1 MKGTFKAEVTVIK
14 VRVLM
19 TGGGTG
25 GHVNPAIAI
34 ADVIRANQPDAQI
47 EFVGT
52 SRGIENKL
60 VPKAGYRL
68 HHVEVQGFKR
78 KLTPYNIK
86 SAWLAFTSPIKAKKL
101 IKQFAPDL
109 VIGTGGYV
117 CWPLL
122 KAAASMG
129 VPTAVHESN
138 AIPGVAVKML
148 ARFVDR
154 IYVNFDATAKA
165 LGESYSDK
173 VAKVGN
179 PIKPEFS
186 SIDAAAVRK
195 ELGLGE
201 KYKHLLLSYGGSMG
215 AEKVNDEM
223 LAFMRDY
230 TKHHPELLHI
240 HATGAI
246 EHEAAT
252 AKSKEYGLADCENI
266 RICEYIYNMPE
277 LMAAADIVVSRAGA
291 MTLSELAALEKCCIL
306 IPSPHVAD
314 NHQYKN
320 AKVLADKDAAL
331 LFEEKEL
338 VGDKLT
344 KALSELIADAEKRK
358 KMCENI
364 SAFALVDANRSI
376 YFDLCSLAKAN
387 AGKK

>member
-1 MKGTFKAEVTVIK
+1 MK
-14 VRVLM
+14 VLM

-34 ADVIRANQPDAQI
+34 ANSIRENQPGSEI

-60 VPKAGYRL
+60 VPKEGYKL

-86 SAWLAFTSPIKAKKL
+86 SAWLAFTSPMKAKKIL
-101 IKQFAPDL
+101 KEFKPDL
-109 VIGTGGYV
+109 VVGTGGYV

-122 KAAASMG
+122 KAAASLG
-129 VPTAVHESN
+129 IPTAIHESN

-148 ARFVDR
+148 ARYVDR
-154 IYVNFDATAKA
+154 IYVNFDATAEA
-165 LGESYSDK
+165 LGEAYREK
-173 VAKVGN
+173 TVKVGN

-186 SIDAAAVRK
+186 SLGYKDARSKLGIDGRY
-195 ELGLGE
+195 E
-201 KYKHLLLSYGGSMG
+201 KLLLSYGGSMG

-223 LAFMRDY
+223 LDFMRDY
-230 TKHHPELLHI
+230 TRNHPEVLHI

-246 EHEAAT
+246 EYAAAT
-252 AKSKEYGLADCENI
+252 AKAKEYGLQNYENI
-266 RICEYIYNMPE
+266 QINEYIYNMPD
-277 LMAAADIVVSRAGA
+277 LMAAADVVVSRAGA
-291 MTLSELAALEKCCIL
+291 MTLSELASLKKCCVL

-320 AKVLADKDAAL
+320 AKVLADKGAAL

-338 VGDKLT
+338 TDGKLT
-344 KALSELIADAEKRK
+344 AALSGLLEDSGKRSEMSKNIAE
-358 KMCENI
+358 
-364 SAFALVDANRSI
+364 FALPDANRSI
-376 YFDLCSLAKAN
+376 YLDLLKL

>member
-1 MKGTFKAEVTVIK
+1 MK
-14 VRVLM
+14 VLM

-34 ADVIRANQPDAQI
+34 ADGIRANRPDSKI

-60 VPKAGYRL
+60 VPKAGYKL

-86 SAWLAFTSPIKAKKL
+86 SAWLAFTSPMKAKKL
-101 IKQFAPDL
+101 IKEFKPDI

-122 KAAASMG
+122 KAAATMG

-148 ARFVDR
+148 ARYVDR

-165 LGESYSDK
+165 LGEAYSDK
-173 VAKVGN
+173 IMKVGN

-186 SIDAAAVRK
+186 SMDSEKIRR
-195 ELGLGE
+195 ELGIGD
-201 KYKHLLLSYGGSMG
+201 KYKCLLLSYGGSMG

-246 EHEAAT
+246 EREAANT
-252 AKSKEYGLADCENI
+252 KAKEYGLTECENI
-266 RICEYIYNMPE
+266 RILEYIYNMPE

-291 MTLSELAALEKCCIL
+291 MTLSELAALEKCCVL

-320 AKVLADKDAAL
+320 AKVLADSGAAL
-331 LFEEKEL
+331 VFEEKEL
-338 VGDKLT
+338 VGSILTDALAKLISDSARRT
-344 KALSELIADAEKRK
+344 QMREKIK
-358 KMCENI
+358 T
-364 SAFALVDANRSI
+364 FALPEANRSI
-376 YFDLCSLAKAN
+376 YFDICAL
-387 AGKK
+387 AGKKSGKKQ

>member
-1 MKGTFKAEVTVIK
+1 
-14 VRVLM
+14 M

-34 ADVIRANQPDAQI
+34 ANNIRENEPSSVI

-60 VPKAGYRL
+60 VPKEGYRL

-86 SAWLAFTSPIKAKKL
+86 SAWLAFTSPKKAKKL
-101 IKQFAPDL
+101 LREFKPDI

-122 KAAASMG
+122 KAAAAMG
-129 VPTAVHESN
+129 IPTAIHESN

-148 ARFVDR
+148 ARYVDR
-154 IYVNFDATAKA
+154 IYTNFDATACA
-165 LGESYSDK
+165 LGEVYAKK
-173 VAKVGN
+173 VVKVGN
-179 PIKPEFS
+179 PIKPQFS
-186 SIDAAAVRK
+186 SLKYDEARKLLGID
-195 ELGLGE
+195 G
-201 KYKHLLLSYGGSMG
+201 KYKHLLLSCGGSMG

-223 LAFMRDY
+223 LDFMRDY
-230 TKHHPELLHI
+230 TKKHPELLHI
-240 HATGAI
+240 HSTGSI
-246 EHEAAT
+246 EYEAAM
-252 AKSKEYGLADCENI
+252 AKVREYGLEECENI
-266 RICEYIYNMPE
+266 RVQEYIYNMPE

-291 MTLSELAALEKCCIL
+291 MTLSELAALQKCCLL

-320 AKVLADKDAAL
+320 AKVLADAGAAV

-338 VGDKLT
+338 SDGVMREELASLLADKT
-344 KALSELIADAEKRK
+344 RRESMSKNIEK
-358 KMCENI
+358 
-364 SAFALVDANRSI
+364 FALYNANREI
-376 YFDLCSLAKAN
+376 YFDICKLVRDAN
-387 AGKK
+387 AKNG

>member
-1 MKGTFKAEVTVIK
+1 
-14 VRVLM
+14 M

-34 ADVIRANQPDAQI
+34 ADVIRANQADAEI

-60 VPKAGYRL
+60 VPKAGYKL

-101 IKQFAPDL
+101 IREFAPDI

-122 KAAASMG
+122 KAAAGMG

-148 ARFVDR
+148 ARYVDR
-154 IYVNFDATAKA
+154 IYVNFDATANA
-165 LGESYSDK
+165 LGEAYSDK
-173 VAKVGN
+173 VVKVGN
-179 PIKPEFS
+179 PIKPEFA
-186 SIDAAAVRK
+186 SIDADSVKK
-195 ELGLGE
+195 ELGVGD
-201 KYKHLLLSYGGSMG
+201 KYKRLLLSYGGSMG

-246 EHEAAT
+246 EREAASEK
-252 AKSKEYGLADCENI
+252 AKEYGLTDCENI

-277 LMAAADIVVSRAGA
+277 LMAAADVVVSRAGA
-291 MTLSELAALEKCCIL
+291 MTLSELAALEKCCVL

-320 AKVLADKDAAL
+320 AKVLADKGAAIV
-331 LFEEKEL
+331 FEEKEL
-338 VGDKLT
+338 VGNVLT
-344 KALSELIADAEKRK
+344 ETLSGLIADGKKQAE
-358 KMCENI
+358 MCENI
-364 SAFALVDANRSI
+364 KAFALADANRSI
-376 YFDLCSLAKAN
+376 YFDVCELAKTNKA
-387 AGKK
+387 KKQ

>member
-1 MKGTFKAEVTVIK
+1 MK
-14 VRVLM
+14 VLM

-34 ADVIRANQPDAQI
+34 ANSIRENLPGSQI

-60 VPKAGYRL
+60 VPKEGYKL

-86 SAWLAFTSPIKAKKL
+86 SAWLAFTSPMKAKKL
-101 IKQFAPDL
+101 LREFKPDI

-122 KAAASMG
+122 KAASSMG
-129 VPTAVHESN
+129 IPTAVHESN

-148 ARFVDR
+148 ARYVDR
-154 IYVNFDATAKA
+154 IYVNFEATAVA
-165 LGESYSDK
+165 LGEAYSEK
-173 VAKVGN
+173 TVRVGN

-186 SIDAAAVRK
+186 SLKYTEARRALGID
-195 ELGLGE
+195 G
-201 KYKHLLLSYGGSMG
+201 KYKHLILSYGGSMG

-223 LAFMRDY
+223 LEFMRCY
-230 TKHHPELLHI
+230 TKDHPELLHI

-252 AKSKEYGLADCENI
+252 AKAKEYGLDKYENI
-266 RICEYIYNMPE
+266 QIREYIYNMPE

-291 MTLSELAALEKCCIL
+291 MTLSELAALNKCCIL

-320 AKVLADKDAAL
+320 AKVLADANAAYV
-331 LFEEKEL
+331 FRE
-338 VGDKLT
+338 
-344 KALSELIADAEKRK
+344 SELTDGRLIKTMAELLANPEKRAD
-358 KMCENI
+358 MSDNI
-364 SAFALVDANRSI
+364 SKFALPDANRSI
-376 YFDLCSLAKAN
+376 YFDLISL

>member
-1 MKGTFKAEVTVIK
+1 MK
-14 VRVLM
+14 VLM

-34 ADVIRANQPDAQI
+34 ADGIRANQPDSKI

-60 VPKAGYRL
+60 VPKAGYKL

-101 IKQFAPDL
+101 IKDFKPDI

-122 KAAASMG
+122 KAAATMG

-148 ARFVDR
+148 ARYVDR

-165 LGESYSDK
+165 LGEAYADK
-173 VAKVGN
+173 TVKVGN
-179 PIKPEFS
+179 PIKPDFAS
-186 SIDAAAVRK
+186 MDAEKIRR
-195 ELGLGE
+195 ELGLGD
-201 KYKHLLLSYGGSMG
+201 KYKYLLLSYGGSMG
-215 AEKVNDEM
+215 AQKVNEEM

-246 EHEAAT
+246 EREAANAM
-252 AKSKEYGLADCENI
+252 AKGYGLTECENI
-266 RICEYIYNMPE
+266 QILEYIYNMPE

-291 MTLSELAALEKCCIL
+291 MTLSELAALEKCCVL

-320 AKVLADKDAAL
+320 AKVLADSGAAL
-331 LFEEKEL
+331 VFEEKEL
-338 VGDKLT
+338 VDSVLT
-344 KALSELIADAEKRK
+344 DALSRLISDSAKRREMRERIK
-358 KMCENI
+358 T
-364 SAFALVDANRSI
+364 FALPEANRSI
-376 YFDLCSLAKAN
+376 YFDICAL
-387 AGKK
+387 AGKKGGKKE

>member
-1 MKGTFKAEVTVIK
+1 
-14 VRVLM
+14 M

-34 ADVIRANQPDAQI
+34 ADGIRANQPGSEI

-60 VPKAGYRL
+60 VPKAGYKL

-101 IKQFAPDL
+101 IREFAPDL

-148 ARFVDR
+148 ARYVDR
-154 IYVNFDATAKA
+154 IYVNFDATADA
-165 LGESYSDK
+165 LGEAYSEK
-173 VAKVGN
+173 VLKVGN

-186 SIDAAAVRK
+186 SMDASKVRRD
-195 ELGLGE
+195 LGIGD
-201 KYKHLLLSYGGSMG
+201 KYKYLLLSYGGSMG
-215 AEKVNDEM
+215 AEKVNEEM

-230 TKHHPELLHI
+230 TKLHPELLHI

-252 AKSKEYGLADCENI
+252 AMAKQYGLDGCENI

-291 MTLSELAALEKCCIL
+291 MTLSELASLKKCCVL

-320 AKVLADKDAAL
+320 AKVLADKGAAL

-338 VGDKLT
+338 VGSKLT
-344 KALSELIADAEKRK
+344 AALSELLSNEAKQKAMRECIA
-358 KMCENI
+358 
-364 SAFALVDANRSI
+364 AFALPDANRSI
-376 YFDLCSLAKAN
+376 YFDLCNLTRKNKGENQS
-387 AGKK
+387 

>member
-1 MKGTFKAEVTVIK
+1 
-14 VRVLM
+14 M

-34 ADVIRANQPDAQI
+34 ANSIRENNPDAEI
-47 EFVGT
+47 AFVGT

-60 VPKAGYRL
+60 VPKEGYTL

-86 SAWLAFTSPIKAKKL
+86 SAWLAFTSPMKAKKL
-101 IKQFAPDL
+101 IREYKPDL
-109 VIGTGGYV
+109 VVGTGGYV

-122 KAAASMG
+122 KAASSMG
-129 VPTAVHESN
+129 VPTAIHESN

-148 ARFVDR
+148 APLVDR
-154 IYVNFDATAKA
+154 IYVNFDATADA
-165 LGESYSDK
+165 LGDMYQDK
-173 VAKVGN
+173 VVKVGN

-186 SIDAAAVRK
+186 SLDAGAARAS
-195 ELGLGE
+195 LGIGE
-201 KYKHLLLSYGGSMG
+201 KYKYLLLSYGGSMG

-230 TKHHPELLHI
+230 TKKHPELLHI

-252 AKSKEYGLADCENI
+252 AKASEYGLDGCENI
-266 RICEYIYNMPE
+266 RILEYIYNMPE

-291 MTLSELAALEKCCIL
+291 MTLSELAVLKKCCVL
-306 IPSPHVAD
+306 IPSPHVTD

-320 AKVLADKDAAL
+320 AKVLADAGAAL

-338 VGDKLT
+338 AGDTLT
-344 KALSELIADAEKRK
+344 AALTELIENGASRRA
-358 KMCENI
+358 MAENI
-364 SAFALVDANRSI
+364 AKFALGDANRSI
-376 YFDLCSLAKAN
+376 YLDLCALVR
-387 AGKK
+387 KKTVSK

>member
-1 MKGTFKAEVTVIK
+1 
-14 VRVLM
+14 M

-34 ADVIRANQPDAQI
+34 ADVIRANQSDSQI

-60 VPKAGYRL
+60 VPKAGYKL

-86 SAWLAFTSPIKAKKL
+86 SAWLAFTSPMKAKKL
-101 IKQFAPDL
+101 IKQFAPDI

-122 KAAASMG
+122 KAAAGMG

-148 ARFVDR
+148 ARYVER

-165 LGESYSDK
+165 LGETYSDK
-173 VAKVGN
+173 VVKVGN

-186 SIDAAAVRK
+186 SIDAEAVKK
-195 ELGLGE
+195 ELGIGD
-201 KYKHLLLSYGGSMG
+201 KYKYLLLSYGGSMG
-215 AEKVNDEM
+215 AEKVNEEM

-252 AKSKEYGLADCENI
+252 AMSKEYGLTDCENI

-291 MTLSELAALEKCCIL
+291 MTLSELAALEKCCVL

-320 AKVLADKDAAL
+320 AKVLADKGAAL

-338 VGDKLT
+338 VGAVLT
-344 KALSELIADAEKRK
+344 DALAELIENGEKRR
-358 KMCENI
+358 KMRENI
-364 SAFALVDANRSI
+364 KTFALADANRSI
-376 YFDLCSLAKAN
+376 YFDICELVKGNKAK
-387 AGKK
+387 K

>member
-1 MKGTFKAEVTVIK
+1 
-14 VRVLM
+14 M

-34 ADVIRANQPDAQI
+34 ANNIKENHPKAVI

-60 VPKAGYRL
+60 VPKEGYKL

-86 SAWLAFTSPIKAKKL
+86 SAWLAFTSPLKAKKL
-101 IKQFAPDL
+101 LREFKPDL

-129 VPTAVHESN
+129 IPTAIHESN
-138 AIPGVAVKML
+138 AIPGVAVRML
-148 ARFVDR
+148 AKYVDR
-154 IYVNFDATAKA
+154 IYVNFDATADA
-165 LGESYSDK
+165 LGETYRNK
-173 VAKVGN
+173 VVKVGN
-179 PIKPEFS
+179 PIKAEFS
-186 SIDAAAVRK
+186 TLNYNKAREA
-195 ELGLGE
+195 LGITG
-201 KYKHLLLSYGGSMG
+201 KYDSFLLSYGGSMG

-223 LAFMRDY
+223 LDFMRDY
-230 TKHHPELLHI
+230 SKSHSELLHI

-246 EHEAAT
+246 EYEAAM
-252 AKSKEYGLADCENI
+252 AKAKGYGLLDSENL
-266 RICEYIYNMPE
+266 RIQEYIYDMPT

-291 MTLSELAALEKCCIL
+291 MTLSELAALKKCCVL

-320 AKVLADKDAAL
+320 AKVLANAGAAL
-331 LFEEKEL
+331 LFEEK
-338 VGDKLT
+338 DLT
-344 KALSELIADAEKRK
+344 PGVLGKALSELVSDKSERVKMAEKIEK
-358 KMCENI
+358 
-364 SAFALVDANRSI
+364 FALPDANKSI
-376 YFDLCSLAKAN
+376 YLDLMSMIK
-387 AGKK
+387 

>member
-1 MKGTFKAEVTVIK
+1 
-14 VRVLM
+14 M

-34 ADVIRANQPDAQI
+34 ADVIRTNQTGAEI

-60 VPKAGYRL
+60 VPKAGYKL

-122 KAAASMG
+122 KAAANMG

-148 ARFVDR
+148 ARYVDR
-154 IYVNFDATAKA
+154 IYVNFDATARA
-165 LGESYSDK
+165 LGETYSDK
-173 VAKVGN
+173 VVKVGN

-186 SIDAAAVRK
+186 SIDVASVRK
-195 ELGLGE
+195 ELGIGD
-201 KYKHLLLSYGGSMG
+201 KYKYLLLSYGGSMG

-246 EHEAAT
+246 EREAAT
-252 AKSKEYGLADCENI
+252 AKAKEYGLTDRENI

-277 LMAAADIVVSRAGA
+277 LMAVADIVVSRAGA
-291 MTLSELAALEKCCIL
+291 MTLSELATLEKCCVL

-320 AKVLADKDAAL
+320 AKVLADKGAAL
-331 LFEEKEL
+331 VFEEKEL
-338 VGDKLT
+338 VGAVLT
-344 KALSELIADAEKRK
+344 KALTELIADDEKRR
-358 KMCENI
+358 KMRENI
-364 SAFALVDANRSI
+364 KAFALPDANRSI
-376 YFDLCSLAKAN
+376 YFDLCALAKEKQ
-387 AGKK
+387 GKK

>member
-1 MKGTFKAEVTVIK
+1 MMMK
-14 VRVLM
+14 VLM

-34 ADVIRANQPDAQI
+34 ADGIRANQPDSKI

-60 VPKAGYRL
+60 VPKAGYKL

-101 IKQFAPDL
+101 IKEFAPDI

-122 KAAASMG
+122 KAAATMG

-148 ARFVDR
+148 ARYVDR

-165 LGESYSDK
+165 LGEAYSDK
-173 VAKVGN
+173 TVKVGN

-186 SIDAAAVRK
+186 SMDSQKIRR
-195 ELGLGE
+195 ELGIGD
-201 KYKHLLLSYGGSMG
+201 KYKYLLLSYGGSMG
-215 AEKVNDEM
+215 AEKVNEEM

-230 TKHHPELLHI
+230 TKHYPELLHI

-246 EHEAAT
+246 EHDAAT
-252 AKSKEYGLADCENI
+252 AMARDYGLTECENI
-266 RICEYIYNMPE
+266 QILEYIYNMPE

-291 MTLSELAALEKCCIL
+291 MTLSELAALEKCCVL

-320 AKVLADKDAAL
+320 AKVLADSGAAL
-331 LFEEKEL
+331 VFEEKEL
-338 VGDKLT
+338 VGSVLT
-344 KALSELIADAEKRK
+344 DALGELISDGEKRRAMREK
-358 KMCENI
+358 IKT
-364 SAFALVDANRSI
+364 FALPEANRSI
-376 YFDLCSLAKAN
+376 YFDICAL
-387 AGKK
+387 AGKKSGKKQ